1 MAVPTISKTFSRIRS
16 GAAALLLVC
25 FFSACGN
32 DIEKTKIFEP
42 QTLPDNTV
50 KNAKVQ
56 RSENGKLQLIMR
68 APLIENY
75 SVPEKKTEYP
85 KGVNMHFYSG
95 WNKPTGILR
104 ARYAVSYDTR
114 QTTIVRDSVVII
126 DAVDGVFPR
135 AEESED
141 REAYL
146 EERRLFFVAMTRA
159 KEKLTVYSYA
169 DADCS
174 FPAELKKL
182 LNDPP
187 RRQLKPPKPGRGWR
201 RV

>member
-126 DAVDGVFPR
+126 DLQRGD
-135 AEESED
+135 
-141 REAYL
+141 
-146 EERRLFFVAMTRA
+146 
-159 KEKLTVYSYA
+159 TVYLQELTWNQLEHRIYSDKPVRTKNGPRVTYGDKFESD
-169 DADCS
+169 DA
-174 FPAELKKL
+174 FEAPIIYH
-182 LNDPP
+182 
-187 RRQLKPPKPGRGWR
+187 QRGTIEWEEED
-201 RV
+201 

>member
-104 ARYAVSYDTR
+104 ARYAVTYDTR

-126 DAVDGVFPR
+126 DLQRGD
-135 AEESED
+135 
-141 REAYL
+141 
-146 EERRLFFVAMTRA
+146 
-159 KEKLTVYSYA
+159 TVYLQELTWNQLEHRIYSDKPVRTKNGPRVTYGDKFESD
-169 DADCS
+169 DA
-174 FPAELKKL
+174 FEAPIIYH
-182 LNDPP
+182 
-187 RRQLKPPKPGRGWR
+187 QRGTIEWEEED
-201 RV
+201 